1 MAVVNERYGE
11 ALLELAE
18 NDETVKEYLDES
30 KLLLSLFDE
39 NPELPALF
47 VNPKIGLE
55 EKEQIVKNC
64 FEGRISGNMVGLIIM
79 LLRNGRADKLRG
91 VLEFIVSGAKEKLG
105 IAIVYVE
112 SAAPLTENIKKALEA
127 KIIATT
133 HYKSLEMHY
142 TTDKSLIG
150 GMKVRLGDRILDN
163 TIDTKLKL
171 LRTELRDNNRKD
183 R

>member
-11 ALLELAE
+11 ALLELAG
-18 NDETVKEYLDES
+18 NDETVREYLDEA
-30 KLLLSLFDE
+30 KLLLKLFDE

-55 EKEQIVKNC
+55 EKEQVVRNC
-64 FEGRISGNMVGLIIM
+64 FEGRLSHDVVGLIVM
-79 LLRNGRADKLRG
+79 LLRNGRATELRG
-91 VLEFIVSGAKEKLG
+91 VLEYIIAGAKEKLG
-105 IAIVYVE
+105 IAIVFVE
-112 SAAPLTENIKKALEA
+112 SAAPLNDGIKKALEA

-133 HYKSLEMHY
+133 RYRSLEMHY
-142 TTDKSLIG
+142 STDKNLIG

-163 TIDTKLKL
+163 TIDTKIKL